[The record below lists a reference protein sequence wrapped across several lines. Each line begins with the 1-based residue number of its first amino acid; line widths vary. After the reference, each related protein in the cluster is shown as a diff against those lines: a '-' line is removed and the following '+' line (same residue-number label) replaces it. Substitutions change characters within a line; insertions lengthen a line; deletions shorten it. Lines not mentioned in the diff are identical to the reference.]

1 MDEALQPLVEMNTL
15 VWKGFKRTL
24 TELHPDEIDWRPLP
38 QANNMNV
45 IVRHLRLEAE
55 WHLDCLER
63 GAPMPTEVTQEAQR
77 RIDSVGMDFDRNLRE
92 LEELYTRFVVQLGKM
107 APDDL
112 KKQSALAYR
121 SFRDELPAHTLGFH
135 QAIHLAGHMGQISS
149 IRNLY
154 QKARGQPARFFPDN
168 PTYPK

>member
-1 MDEALQPLVEMNTL
+1 MGETLQLLVEMNTL
-15 VWKGFKRTL
+15 LLRRFKRVL

-55 WHLDCLER
+55 WHLDCLEH
-63 GAPMPTEVTQEAQR
+63 GAPMPNEITQEDQR
-77 RIDSVGMDFDRNLRE
+77 RINSVGLDFDRNLRE
-92 LEELYTRFVVQLGKM
+92 LEELYARFVAQLGKM
-107 APDDL
+107 TPAEL

-121 SFRDELPAHTLGFH
+121 GFGDELPAHMLGYH
-135 QAIHLAGHMGQISS
+135 QAIHLAGHMAQISTL
-149 IRNLY
+149 RNLY
-154 QKARGQPARFFPDN
+154 RKTRGEAARFFPDN